1 MQKPDKTLQKS
12 INSDILAM
20 RVKRLI
26 LEKAQWGG
34 GNMIRQAV
42 YDLVET
48 DSGHAWYNMTGKT
61 ERFFH
66 CHAEYEILYI
76 IQGDVEVRVEGC
88 SYTPTPESL
97 LLIPP
102 HNMHGFIVKSA
113 RLYKRV
119 TIHFFPEILRPEER
133 SLLLGLF
140 QVPYLY
146 FPDLD
151 GTQINSLVD
160 GIKNCKNTEPPLQK
174 IMFKHQL
181 ISLLADIYQLYTRT
195 VIHTAPRNKQV
206 NSVLQY
212 LNKNVT
218 ENISLEQLSQKF
230 NISKDH
236 LNVLFNREMGT
247 TVHHYMQM
255 KRLILARQEIR
266 KGTGIEEAAYKAGFK
281 DYSNFFRAYKSFF
294 GIKPSAQRNEDK
306 IFSVSSPNIP

>member
-1 MQKPDKTLQKS
+1 
-12 INSDILAM
+12 
-20 RVKRLI
+20 
-26 LEKAQWGG
+26 
-34 GNMIRQAV
+34 MIREAV

-61 ERFFH
+61 GRFFH

-76 IQGDVEVRVEGC
+76 IQGDVEVQVEGC
-88 SYTPTPESL
+88 SYMPTPESL

-102 HNMHGFIVKSA
+102 HNMHGFIVKSG

-119 TIHFFPEILRPEER
+119 TIHFFPEILEPEEQN
-133 SLLLGLF
+133 LLLELF
-140 QVPYLY
+140 QMPCLY

-151 GTQINSLVD
+151 GTQINSLID
-160 GIKNCKNTEPPLQK
+160 GFKNCKNIEPPLQK

-195 VIHTAPRNKQV
+195 VIHIAPPGNKQV
-206 NSVLQY
+206 NSVLRY
-212 LNKNVT
+212 LNENVT
-218 ENISLEQLSQKF
+218 EDVSLEQLSQKF

-236 LNVLFNREMGT
+236 LNRLFNREIGT

-266 KGTGIEEAAYKAGFK
+266 NGVGIEQAAYKAGFK
-281 DYSNFFRAYKSFF
+281 YYSNFFRAYKSFF
-294 GIKPSAQRNEDK
+294 GIKPSAQRKEKKGVNELRE
-306 IFSVSSPNIP
+306 